1 MFQLW
6 LKTTLLRRPLH
17 LLGTALGIALTVAL
31 LASLGSFITNA
42 SGQMTARA
50 ASTVPVDW
58 QVQLVPGVEGQTII
72 SEIKKATLTTGLESV
87 NYADVTGFSAI
98 TNGTEQTTGKGKV
111 LGIPSTYAAT
121 FPGQIRSLV
130 GPQDVSNN
138 GVLIAQ
144 QTAANL
150 HVSIGDTVTIL
161 RVGLLSLE
169 VKVTGVIDLPNA
181 DALFQAVG
189 IPQGA
194 APQAPPDNVLLMSQ
208 EQWQTIF
215 AEQAAVRPDST
226 RVQLHVTLDRSSLPT
241 DPVKAYQE
249 VTGRANNLEA
259 RIAGSGIVGNN
270 LAARLDGAR
279 TDATYARLI
288 FLFLGLPGLV
298 LSSILTFAVANSG
311 SARRRKEQSLLRV
324 RGASSTTLLQLAGIE
339 AGLVAVIGVVVGL
352 ALAFFASTVLLS
364 SANVS
369 RSAFLVWGGSSVM
382 VGLLLAAIA
391 ILVPAWRDARNT
403 TVTQSRLVVGR
414 ATAPLW
420 QRLYL
425 DIILLVIAGIVFWRT
440 AASGYQIVLAPEG
453 VAQTSVSYEAL
464 VAPLLMWLG
473 LALLTLRLWRGFL
486 FKGQRLLAG
495 TLKPLAGDLAGT
507 VSSSFKRQRG
517 RLATGVVLIALAFS
531 FATSTAIFNST
542 YNAQSGV
549 DAALTNGADVTV
561 TGTMAAPASTRLNEL
576 STIKDVTSAQ
586 PMMHRFAYVG
596 NDLQDMYGI
605 DVTHLGEAT
614 KLSNAY
620 FQGGNAK
627 DILAALAAKPDA
639 VLVSEETVLDYQ
651 LQVGDT
657 INLRLQTSSDNQYH
671 TIPFT
676 FVGVAREFPTAPKD
690 SFLVANAVYIA
701 QQTGIDTSEVVLLK
715 TTQLESVSQAAQ
727 KIVADLPGVKVTTL
741 NDAKHLIGSSLT
753 AVDLRGLTRLELAF
767 ALLLVMGATGLILAL
782 GLAERKRTFT
792 ILSAL
797 GAKRPHLGAF
807 LWSEGL
813 FLLISGAVVGSLTGV
828 AIAQVLVK
836 DLTGVFD
843 PPPDAL
849 LVPWLYLGLLLVLA
863 VTATVMAIRAAFAAS
878 RQPVVQGLRNL

>member
-1 MFQLW
+1 MFPLW
-6 LKTTLLRRPLH
+6 LRTTLLRRPVH
-17 LLGTALGIALTVAL
+17 VLGTAIGIALTVAL

-42 SGQMTARA
+42 SSRMTARA

-58 QVQLVPGVEGQTII
+58 QVQLVPGVDPQTMIT
-72 SEIKKATLTTGLESV
+72 EIKKATPTTALESV
-87 NYADVTGFSAI
+87 NYADVTGFRAV
-98 TNGTEQTTGKGKV
+98 TGGTEQTTGQGKV
-111 LGIPSTYAAT
+111 LGLPTDYAAT

-130 GPQDVSNN
+130 GSPDVSNN
-138 GVLIAQ
+138 GVVIAQ

-150 HVSIGDTVTIL
+150 HVTIGDTVTIQ
-161 RVGLLSLE
+161 RMGLSPLN
-169 VKVTGVIDLPNA
+169 VKITGVIDLPNA

-189 IPQGA
+189 IPKGA

-208 EQWQTIF
+208 EQWQSIF
-215 AEQAAVRPDST
+215 AEQSSVRPDST

-241 DPVKAYQE
+241 DPVKAYQD

-288 FLFLGLPGLV
+288 FLFLGLPGLA
-298 LSSILTFAVANSG
+298 LSSILTFAVADSG

-324 RGASSTTLLQLAGIE
+324 RGASSQTLLQLASIE
-339 AGLVAVIGVVVGL
+339 AVIVGVLGVVIGL
-352 ALAFFASTVLLS
+352 ALAFLAATTLLNAANISTSALFVWAGS
-364 SANVS
+364 SAV
-369 RSAFLVWGGSSVM
+369 
-382 VGLLLAAIA
+382 VGLLLAI
-391 ILVPAWRDARNT
+391 IVMLVPAWRDARTT

-414 ATAPLW
+414 ARTPLW
-420 QRLYL
+420 QRLYV
-425 DIILLVIAGIVFWRT
+425 DVILLVIAGVVFWRT

-473 LALLTLRLWRGFL
+473 LALLTLRVWRGFL
-486 FKGQRLLAG
+486 FKGQRLLSS
-495 TLKPLAGDLAGT
+495 TLRPLAGDLAT
-507 VSSSFKRQRG
+507 TISSSFKRQRG

-561 TGTMAAPASTRLNEL
+561 TGTMAVPAGQRLTDL
-576 STIKDVTSAQ
+576 SNIKDVTAAQ

-596 NDLQDMYGI
+596 NDLQDIYGV
-605 DVTHLGEAT
+605 DVARLGEAT

-620 FQGGNAK
+620 FKGGNAK
-627 DILAALAAKPDA
+627 ATLAALAAKPDA
-639 VLVSEETVLDYQ
+639 VLVSEETVKDYQ
-651 LQVGDT
+651 LQTGDT
-657 INLRLQTSSDNQYH
+657 INLRLQFSSDNQYH
-671 TIPFT
+671 TVPFT

-690 SFLVANAVYIA
+690 SFLVANAAYLA
-701 QQTGIDTSEVVLLK
+701 QQTGLATQEVVLLK
-715 TTQLESVSQAAQ
+715 TTQLDTVSQAAS
-727 KIVADLPGVKVTTL
+727 KMVADLPGVKVTTL

-767 ALLLVMGATGLILAL
+767 AFLLVMGATGLILAL
-782 GLAERKRTFT
+782 GLAERQRTFT

-797 GAKRPHLGAF
+797 GAKASQLGAF

-813 FLLISGAVVGSLTGV
+813 FLLVSGALVGSLTGV

-849 LVPWLYLGLLLVLA
+849 LVPWVYLGVLLVFA
-863 VTATVMAIRAAFAAS
+863 VSATVMAIRAAFRVS
-878 RQPVVQGLRNL
+878 RQPVVQGLRQL

>member
-1 MFQLW
+1 MFPLW
-6 LKTTLLRRPLH
+6 LRTTLLRRPIH
-17 LLGTALGIALTVAL
+17 LFGTALGIALTVAL

-42 SGQMTARA
+42 SSRMTARA
-50 ASTVPVDW
+50 AATVPVDW
-58 QVQLVPGVEGQTII
+58 QVQLVPGVGPQMVIT
-72 SEIKKATLTTGLESV
+72 EIKKATPTTALETV
-87 NYADVTGFSAI
+87 NYADVTGFQAV
-98 TNGTEQTTGKGKV
+98 TGGTEQTTGKGKV
-111 LGIPSTYAAT
+111 LGISSAYAAT
-121 FPGQIRSLV
+121 FPGQVRSLV
-130 GPQDVSNN
+130 GSQDVSNN

-150 HVSIGDTVTIL
+150 HVSIGDTVTIQ
-161 RVGLLSLE
+161 RIGLSNVA

-189 IPQGA
+189 IPRGA

-208 EQWQTIF
+208 EQWQSIF
-215 AEQAAVRPDST
+215 AEQSTVRPDST
-226 RVQLHVTLDRSSLPT
+226 RIQLHATLDRSSLPKN
-241 DPVKAYQE
+241 PVAAFQD

-270 LAARLDGAR
+270 LAARLDGVR

-298 LSSILTFAVANSG
+298 LSSILTFAVADSG

-324 RGASSTTLLQLAGIE
+324 RGASSNTLLQLASIE
-339 AGLVAVIGVVVGL
+339 AVIVGVAGVVIGL
-352 ALAFFASTVLLS
+352 ALAWLASATLLS
-364 SANVS
+364 SANIS
-369 RSAFLVWGGSSVM
+369 KSALLIWGGSSILA
-382 VGLLLAAIA
+382 GFILAAVA
-391 ILVPAWRDARNT
+391 ILVPAWRDALTT
-403 TVTQSRLVVGR
+403 TVTQSRLTLGR
-414 ATAPLW
+414 KGAPLW
-420 QRLYL
+420 QRLYV
-425 DIILLVIAGIVFWRT
+425 DVILLVIAGVVFWRT

-473 LALLTLRLWRGFL
+473 LALLTLRVWRGFL
-486 FKGQRLLAG
+486 FKGQRWVSSL
-495 TLKPLAGDLAGT
+495 LKPVAGELANT

-542 YNAQSGV
+542 YNAQSSV

-561 TGTMAAPASTRLNEL
+561 TGTLVTPASTRLSEL
-576 STIKDVTSAQ
+576 STLKDVSAAQ
-586 PMMHRFAYVG
+586 TMMHRFAYVG
-596 NDLQDMYGI
+596 NDLQDLYGV
-605 DVTHLGEAT
+605 DVAHLGEAT

-620 FQGGNAK
+620 FKGSNAK
-627 DILAALAAKPDA
+627 ATLEALAATPNA

-657 INLRLQTSSDNQYH
+657 VNLRLQNSSDNQYYMV
-671 TIPFT
+671 PFT
-676 FVGVAREFPTAPKD
+676 FVGIAREFPTAPKD
-690 SFLVANAVYIA
+690 SFLVANADYVA
-701 QQTGIDTSEVVLLK
+701 KQTGIDTAEIVLLK

-797 GAKRPHLGAF
+797 GAKRPQLGAF
-807 LWSEGL
+807 LWSEGI
-813 FLLISGAVVGSLTGV
+813 FLLVSGAVVGSLTGV

-849 LVPWLYLGLLLVLA
+849 LVPWLYLALLLVLA